1 MKTTYYYGDID
12 LGRYFDEFE
21 TDFEKSR
28 PIAILNRINL
38 VKEFET
44 PQEAWEF
51 YCSSDGAHKAY
62 ISVDA
67 TDELGVKYQLVFNK
81 EPL

>member
-12 LGRYFDEFE
+12 FGRFTVDGSES
-21 TDFEKSR
+21 K
-28 PIAILNRINL
+28 PLAILNRINL
-38 VKEFET
+38 IREFET

-51 YCSSDGAHKAY
+51 YCLSNGEHESY

-67 TDELGVKYQLVFNK
+67 KDEDDVKYQLVFNK
-81 EPL
+81 ERL